1 MKMFKKNRIRQKV
14 TIAFVLAAML
24 ISLTGCGGDGSG
36 SNSGG
41 DTSGGDASGGDT
53 PVLGA
58 AIYSSGDN
66 FNTYL
71 ASAIEKNAANGY
83 FDCTV
88 EDAQNDQAK
97 MNDQVDAMIAK
108 GASAIALSLVDISG
122 AQTIIQKAQNAGDL
136 PVIFFNKEVTDT
148 GVLASYDNCYQVLST
163 SGGYGADIQAEQIVA
178 AFNDTSGEIT
188 VDKNGDG
195 VLQYV
200 MLMGSSDHTATI
212 PRADAIRDGLDAAGV
227 KYEELECDYGDWDTA
242 TAKEKM
248 DAWVSKYGDEIE
260 FIVCANDAMAIGAL
274 QSIEAAGFNQDG
286 LESEKYIP
294 IGGIDALPDTL
305 NYIESGEI
313 FCSVLQDSATQGEL
327 VVKVAANLVAG
338 KDPLDGLDGYELE
351 PDTKAIRVP
360 YKAIDRSNT
369 DEAAAGYES

>member
-1 MKMFKKNRIRQKV
+1 MFENSKIKRKLV
-14 TIAFVLAAML
+14 VGLTFFVMLA
-24 ISLTGCGGDGSG
+24 SLAGCSGDTDS
-36 SNSGG
+36 SG
-41 DTSGGDASGGDT
+41 DTSEGGSDTSGEDL

-71 ASAIEKNAANGY
+71 ASAIEKNAADGY
-83 FDCTV
+83 FECTV
-88 EDAQNDQAK
+88 EDAQNDQAT

-122 AQTIIQKAQNAGDL
+122 AQTIIQKAQNAGDI

-148 GVLASYDNCYQVLST
+148 EVLASYDNCYQVLST
-163 SGGYGADIQAEQIVA
+163 AGGYGADIQAEQIVE
-178 AFNDTSGEIT
+178 AFNDTSGDIT
-188 VDKNGDG
+188 IDKNGDG

-212 PRADAIRDGLDAAGV
+212 PRADAIRSGLDAAGV
-227 KYEELECDYGDWDTA
+227 EYEELECDYGDWDTA

-260 FIVCANDAMAIGAL
+260 FVICANDAMAIGAL
-274 QSIEAAGFNQDG
+274 QSVEAAGFNTDG
-286 LESEKYIP
+286 FESEQYIP
-294 IGGIDALPDTL
+294 IAGIDALPDTL

-327 VVKVAANLVAG
+327 VVKVAANLVDG
-338 KDPLDGLDGYELE
+338 KEPLDGLDGYELE
-351 PDTKAIRVP
+351 EDAKAIRVP

-369 DEAAAGYES
+369 AEAAEGYQE

>member
-1 MKMFKKNRIRQKV
+1 MFKKNRIRQKV